1 MDIFEE
7 IYIAYKDDIYRFI
20 YKLTGYDSALSEELL
35 SETFFRA
42 FVSFGNFKGLCEIKT
57 WLCQIAKNTYSGYV
71 RSEIRKK
78 RLFSKFEKAEKAE
91 DFTEDIE
98 NKELL
103 FCIQSI
109 LKGCDKKARDIVQ
122 YRMFAGLK
130 FKEIASILDMKETTA
145 KVIFYRT
152 RAVIQIQL
160 KEKFGY
166 EV

>member
-1 MDIFEE
+1 MDAFEE

-57 WLCQIAKNTYSGYV
+57 WLCQIAKNTYTGYV
-71 RSEIRKK
+71 RAEIRKR
-78 RLFSKFEKAEKAE
+78 RLFSRLEKAKETE
-91 DFTEDIE
+91 DFSKDIE

-109 LKGCDKKARDIVQ
+109 LNGCDRRARDIVQ

-130 FKEIASILDMKETTA
+130 FKEIARILDIKETTA

-152 RAVIQIQL
+152 RAAVQIQL

-166 EV
+166 EI